1 MSPPQQLLLLPV
13 FPAPSCF
20 GNKLKC
26 LITAA
31 SIAPSY
37 ITYMSEMDE
46 ILVRSLPQIHPNVIL
61 MGLFTWRLLVLKEE
75 EHLLDESFTDSL
87 GAPELNPNLDPAI
100 SLTRIIDGKYNK
112 IPAPIRERILR
123 TLATLP
129 FTSSFPLRN
138 PQPGQRILGV
148 SIRTWKAFSTDA
160 DGIQRTYSADAYK
173 SAIAR
178 VIQEH
183 PEINTL
189 FLSIDNPEYL
199 HEYVGVEGRLQ
210 RVEFQ
215 TPFDLTD
222 FQLSYVKCRWLSHA
236 EIMIGHPMS
245 TFIEMAW
252 WFGGA
257 KATFIAV

>member
-1 MSPPQQLLLLPV
+1 MPPQQLILIPI

-37 ITYMSEMDE
+37 ITYMSEMNE
-46 ILVRSLPQIHPNVIL
+46 ILAPSQPQIHPNVIL
-61 MGLFTWRLLVLKEE
+61 MGMFTWRLLVLKEE
-75 EHLLDESFTDSL
+75 EHLLDETFTDSF
-87 GAPELNPNLDPAI
+87 GKPELNGTLDPAI
-100 SLTRIIDGKYNK
+100 SLTRIIDGKYNT
-112 IPAPIRERILR
+112 IPVPIRERILHI
-123 TLATLP
+123 LATLP
-129 FTSSFPLRN
+129 FTPALPPLS
-138 PQPGQRILGV
+138 QPGQRILGV

-178 VIQEH
+178 AIQEN
-183 PEINTL
+183 PELTTL
-189 FLSIDNPEYL
+189 YLSIDNHNYL
-199 HEYVGVEGRLQ
+199 DEYVGVEGRLQ
-210 RVEFQ
+210 RVEF
-215 TPFDLTD
+215 TPPSGMTD
-222 FQLSYVKCRWLSHA
+222 FQTSYVKCRWLSHA
-236 EIMIGHPMS
+236 HIMIGHTIS

>member
-1 MSPPQQLLLLPV
+1 
-13 FPAPSCF
+13 
-20 GNKLKC
+20 
-26 LITAA
+26 
-31 SIAPSY
+31 
-37 ITYMSEMDE
+37 MSEMDE
-46 ILVRSLPQIHPNVIL
+46 ILVKDPPQIHPNVIL
-61 MGLFTWRLLVLKEE
+61 MGLFTWRLLVLKGE
-75 EHLLDESFTDSL
+75 EHLLDESFTDTL
-87 GAPELNPNLDPAI
+87 GKPELNVSLDPAI
-100 SLTRIIDGKYNK
+100 STTRIIDGKYNK
-112 IPAPIRERILR
+112 IPEQICERVLR

-129 FTSSFPLRN
+129 FTPALHH
-138 PQPGQRILGV
+138 PALQPGQRILGI

-160 DGIQRTYSADAYK
+160 DGIQRIYSADAYK

-189 FLSIDNPEYL
+189 YLSIDNHEYL

-215 TPFDLTD
+215 PPPGLTD
-222 FQLSYVKCRWLSHA
+222 FQNSYLKCRWLSHA
-236 EIMIGHPMS
+236 HIMIGHPLS